1 MTWDVIVQMLMEA
14 VETDIVETDVLE
26 IEIVVIEDAVPEV
39 VLIEL
44 VVVQLEFA
52 LLNGTVPRYGSLG
65 HSPLPA
71 K

>member
-1 MTWDVIVQMLMEA
+1 MTWDVIVQMLME
-14 VETDIVETDVLE
+14 VVETDVVE
-26 IEIVVIEDAVPEV
+26 KEIVVIEAAAPEV

-44 VVVQLEFA
+44 VVVQLEFV
-52 LLNGTVPRYGSLG
+52 LLNGIVPQYDSLG